1 MYDFDNFKKVSVIV
15 DIIFIS
21 LVYCNLYFIIFF
33 NSFNVILFYV
43 IVLIIYV
50 MLFFFENWI
59 GIVFIYVC
67 NVCLFFRRE

>member
-1 MYDFDNFKKVSVIV
+1 MYDFDNFRKFSVIV

-59 GIVFIYVC
+59 GIVYI
-67 NVCLFFRRE
+67 LWM